1 VIVKYQY
8 DISVVVQQLILFIY
22 FPLN

>member
-1 VIVKYQY
+1 MVKYQY